1 MPFDNDFLQ
10 TLKDRT
16 NIVDVIQDYVHLERR
31 GDSWWGCCPFHHE
44 KTPSFSVS
52 ETRQFYHCF
61 GCGVSGDAIKFV
73 QEEESVDFMEAVRI
87 LADKAKIPVP
97 ETNFDPRK
105 SAAEKKKKQTILKV
119 LKDAA
124 HFYLDNLNSG
134 NAKEHID
141 YILKREIPSAVVRS
155 FGLGASLDAES
166 LPRHL
171 LGKGYTT
178 EDLVDSGAVYET
190 GGQLFDSQAGRLI
203 FPIINT
209 FGEVVGFGGRTLAK
223 PSPGAPYAKYKNTKD
238 TPVFTKRKTIYNINK
253 LKNLK
258 KETAIPQVIMV
269 EGYMDVISLYSAGFR
284 NVVASMGT
292 SLTREQAGIVKRYT
306 TNVLISYDADSAGE
320 DATVRGLDVF
330 RDEGIN
336 VRVVKLPEGYDPDD
350 VIKKLGRAEY
360 QKCLDAAVPLIDYKM
375 EIAAKGKDLSTNDG
389 KRRYVEAAL
398 KVIKTAET
406 AAEQEELIRTLSK
419 ATGITYESL
428 NRDLG
433 KTSPGAKPRP
443 AAAPA
448 PPGGKK
454 ADAVTKA
461 SRFVVAS
468 YLFNAPYVRGDP
480 VGVPYTHEVHRMIAR
495 FVKVSKEMFGKN
507 ADISELLDMVEEN
520 TPEYDELN
528 KVLEYT
534 FGEQLR
540 GEEAEKGFF
549 DCKNQLD
556 IYEMEGRKKQLQ
568 ALAAA
573 AETLPERQNYLN
585 QITKLD
591 KSIQDVKSGKI

>member
-1 MPFDNDFLQ
+1 MPIENDFVQ
-10 TLKDRT
+10 TLKDRV
-16 NIVDVIQDYVHLERR
+16 NIVDVIQGYVHLERR

-73 QEEESVDFMEAVRI
+73 REIESADFMEAVRI

-105 SAAEKKKKQTILKV
+105 NAEEKKRKQTILKV
-119 LKDAA
+119 LNDVA

-141 YILKREIPSAVVRS
+141 YILKREIPSPVVRS
-155 FGLGASLDAES
+155 FGLGASLDSES
-166 LPRHL
+166 LPKYL

-178 EDLVDSGAVYET
+178 QEMVDSGVVYES
-190 GGQLFDSQAGRLI
+190 GGQLFDSQAGRLV
-203 FPIINT
+203 FPIINAY
-209 FGEVVGFGGRTLAK
+209 GEVVGFGGRTLAK

-238 TPVFTKRKTIYNINK
+238 TLVFTKRKTIYNINK

-258 KETAIPQVIMV
+258 KEAAIPQVIMV

-284 NVVASMGT
+284 NVVSSMGT

-306 TNVLISYDADSAGE
+306 SNVLISYDADSAGE

-330 RDEGIN
+330 KDEGIN

-350 VIKKLGRAEY
+350 VIKKMGRAEY
-360 QKCLDAAVPLIDYKM
+360 QKCLDTAVPLIDYKL
-375 EIAAKGKDLSTNDG
+375 EIAAKGKDLSTNEG
-389 KRRYVEAAL
+389 KREYVQAAL
-398 KVIKTAET
+398 KVIRTADS

-433 KTSPGAKPRP
+433 KTPVSGAKPRP
-443 AAAPA
+443 APA
-448 PPGGKK
+448 PPSGKK

-468 YLFNAPYVRGDP
+468 YLFNAPYVYGDP

-495 FVKVSKEMFGKN
+495 LVKVSREMFGRN

-534 FGEQLR
+534 FGEQLK
-540 GEEAEKGFF
+540 GEVAEQSFT
-549 DCKNQLD
+549 DCKRKLN
-556 IYEMEGRKKQLQ
+556 INEIEGRRRELQ
-568 ALAAA
+568 DKANATDSIPEKAGYLQQVIALD
-573 AETLPERQNYLN
+573 RQI
-585 QITKLD
+585 QKI
-591 KSIQDVKSGKI
+591 KSEKN